1 MSNLVPVDKLE
12 IQVLVDNSTDG
23 LSTTPPNVENEFAF
37 ATRRGLRASSGRCL
51 CCAVHGFSALI
62 TATRGETRH
71 AVLFDSGPEDF
82 AFERNTARLGA
93 DLGSVE
99 SIVLSHGHWDHSG
112 AMFTAL
118 GAIRAR
124 NGNRP
129 VPYYAHPGMFRS
141 RAMRLPNGGLRY
153 MDDVPAIADLTAQ
166 GAEVICTAEPR
177 AFLDGMFYVS
187 GEIPRVTPF
196 ERGLPGQVCKTDDGK
211 WEPDELL
218 MDERWLAVNVKGK
231 GLVVLSACSHAGIVN
246 VLTHA
251 RASFADSRST
261 SRWAACICPA
271 PTRRS
276 SRRRS
281 RRWATSISPRSPP
294 AIAPA
299 GARFPHWLPPLAT
312 RCWRPRRWGSGI
324 LFRVVPDGARP
335 CGKLGKGHK

>member
-1 MSNLVPVDKLE
+1 MSNLTPVDTLE
-12 IQVLVDNSTDG
+12 IQVLVDNATDG
-23 LSTTPPNVENEFAF
+23 LSSTPPNVENEFAF

-51 CCAVHGFSALI
+51 CCAVHGFSALL
-62 TATRGETRH
+62 TATRGERRH

-93 DLGSVE
+93 DLGTVE

-124 NGNRP
+124 NGNRK

-153 MDDVPAIADLTAQ
+153 MDDVPSIADLTAQ
-166 GAEVICTAEPR
+166 GAEVICTAESR

-196 ERGLPGQVCKTDDGK
+196 ERGLPGQVCKADDGT
-211 WEPDELL
+211 WVPDELL
-218 MDERWLAVNVKGK
+218 VDERWLGVHVKNK

-246 VLTHA
+246 VLKDA
-251 RASFADSRST
+251 QASFAGT
-261 SRWAACICPA
+261 PLYAAMGGLHLSGANEAVIPQTVAAMGEFGLAQIAAGHCTGWRAIAALSAAFGDKVLA
-271 PTRRS
+271 PT
-276 SRRRS
+276 
-281 RRWATSISPRSPP
+281 A
-294 AIAPA
+294 
-299 GARFPHWLPPLAT
+299 
-312 RCWRPRRWGSGI
+312 
-324 LFRVVPDGARP
+324 V
-335 CGKLGKGHK
+335 GKRYSF